1 MGLPPGE
8 IAPGSPSPA
17 AAAEGLPGSDGPGS
31 IDGTA
36 GTDRPAAVNGPVGM
50 PEPSGTNG
58 PGSVNGPGSAEG
70 AGGAQGAGSI
80 QGAGGAEGAARSAAP
95 RRPVVPRAR
104 PSTGDPR
111 VDDAVAR
118 LDDLAGLPIA
128 EHLAVFEYV
137 HERLTEALGDL
148 DVHAPVRAGDH
159 SPGAPGG

>member
-8 IAPGSPSPA
+8 IAPGSVGPAPAADGLAGWDGPASIDGAAGSGRPA
-17 AAAEGLPGSDGPGS
+17 AA
-31 IDGTA
+31 
-36 GTDRPAAVNGPVGM
+36 NGPAGM
-50 PEPSGTNG
+50 PEPGGTNG
-58 PGSVNGPGSAEG
+58 LDSVTRPGSAEG
-70 AGGAQGAGSI
+70 PGGAVGP
-80 QGAGGAEGAARSAAP
+80 GAAEDAVRPAVP
-95 RRPVVPRAR
+95 RAVVPRAR

-148 DVHAPVRAGDH
+148 DVHAPARAGDH
-159 SPGAPGG
+159 SPGARGG

>member
-8 IAPGSPSPA
+8 IAPGSVSPVPA
-17 AAAEGLPGSDGPGS
+17 AEVLTGSDGPAS

-36 GTDRPAAVNGPVGM
+36 GEDAPATASGP
-50 PEPSGTNG
+50 
-58 PGSVNGPGSAEG
+58 AD
-70 AGGAQGAGSI
+70 
-80 QGAGGAEGAARSAAP
+80 P

-148 DVHAPVRAGDH
+148 DTHAPARAGDR

>member
-8 IAPGSPSPA
+8 ITPGSLSPVP
-17 AAAEGLPGSDGPGS
+17 AAEGLAGSDGPVS
-31 IDGTA
+31 IYGIA
-36 GTDRPAAVNGPVGM
+36 GRDRPAAING
-50 PEPSGTNG
+50 
-58 PGSVNGPGSAEG
+58 
-70 AGGAQGAGSI
+70 
-80 QGAGGAEGAARSAAP
+80 
-95 RRPVVPRAR
+95 PVVPRAR

-118 LDDLAGLPIA
+118 LDDLAELPIA

-148 DVHAPVRAGDH
+148 DVHAAARAGDH

>member
-1 MGLPPGE
+1 M
-8 IAPGSPSPA
+8 
-17 AAAEGLPGSDGPGS
+17 D
-31 IDGTA
+31 
-36 GTDRPAAVNGPVGM
+36 
-50 PEPSGTNG
+50 
-58 PGSVNGPGSAEG
+58 SAEG
-70 AGGAQGAGSI
+70 ASGAAVAGGAPGVDSAEGAS
-80 QGAGGAEGAARSAAP
+80 GAEGAGRPAAL

-118 LDDLAGLPIA
+118 LDDLAELPIG

-148 DVHAPVRAGDH
+148 DVHAAARAGDH

>member
-8 IAPGSPSPA
+8 IVPGSVSPA
-17 AAAEGLPGSDGPGS
+17 PAAEGLAGSDGPGS
-31 IDGTA
+31 A
-36 GTDRPAAVNGPVGM
+36 HV
-50 PEPSGTNG
+50 
-58 PGSVNGPGSAEG
+58 PGSAEG
-70 AGGAQGAGSI
+70 TGGG
-80 QGAGGAEGAARSAAP
+80 EGTGRPAAP
-95 RRPVVPRAR
+95 QRPMMPRAR

-118 LDDLAGLPIA
+118 LDDLAGLPVA

-148 DVHAPVRAGDH
+148 DVHASAHTGDR

>member
-8 IAPGSPSPA
+8 IAPGSVSPA
-17 AAAEGLPGSDGPGS
+17 PAAEGLAGPDGPVS
-31 IDGTA
+31 A
-36 GTDRPAAVNGPVGM
+36 HR
-50 PEPSGTNG
+50 
-58 PGSVNGPGSAEG
+58 PGSAEG
-70 AGGAQGAGSI
+70 T
-80 QGAGGAEGAARSAAP
+80 GGAEGEGMGSMAAP
-95 RRPVVPRAR
+95 RRPMVPRAR

-148 DVHAPVRAGDH
+148 DVHAPARAGDR